1 MALTKETETELIQV
15 VGPFKVIEIRTTT
28 RIKDDGV
35 IVADNLHRRSIKCG
49 DLDSQNRL
57 KLTDISGELP
67 EVQAIATA
75 VWTQEV
81 KEKYREFL
89 IANLPE
95 GFTP

>member
-49 DLDSQNRL
+49 DLDSKNQL
-57 KLTDISGELP
+57 KPTDISGELP
-67 EVQAIATA
+67 EVQSIATA
-75 VWTQEV
+75 VWTDEI
-81 KEKYREFL
+81 KEKYRQFL
-89 IANLPE
+89 IDNLPE